1 MNILHS
7 IRDHND
13 FMKLVETCIETSN
26 RLYDELIQ
34 QHNQSLSRYISFDDK
49 NEEYYNFRLT
59 FIRSVYIATLEEP
72 ECSNDIKVLRAVEI
86 SISHPPDAYPRIETA
101 LIDDDGALIQVPEL
115 GYQYDTIQRF
125 DNTKELIQHII
136 DVSNYNIQQ

>member
-1 MNILHS
+1 MNIHS
-7 IRDHND
+7 IRNHND
-13 FMKLVETCIETSN
+13 FMRLVETCIETSN
-26 RLYDELIQ
+26 RLYDELID

-59 FIRSVYIATLEEP
+59 FIRPVYVATLEEP
-72 ECSNDIKVLRAVEI
+72 ENNNDNKISRVVEI

-101 LIDDDGALIQVPEL
+101 LIDDDGTLIQVPEL

-125 DNTKELIQHII
+125 DNTEELIQHII